1 MSEKIDVLISGL
13 GPAGALTAQRL
24 AHLLKEE
31 NDSFSVLAIDRKKVI
46 GEPVFCGEFMPA
58 VDEMQNLMPEAEDP
72 EVFRID
78 EKYFYTKTT
87 KIIFVNPRGSEKETQ
102 FQGYSFDRARWLQ
115 DLVDDAKLNGIEAWT
130 SAQLESY
137 NFQENIVKVRHNG
150 ELKLIE
156 PKILICAEG
165 YHSVINKAVN
175 LTLHRQKNDYVAT
188 TGFQIVTDL
197 QENPEEVYM
206 YFGKHYSPGA
216 YAWIIPKG
224 NYTANIGTGL
234 RLTHKTDETAAQIM
248 KNLFTHPHAKKFLNG
263 AKPTN
268 KMGKPVPVGLPPT
281 NLIRR
286 NVIGIG
292 DAVNQVISAV
302 GAGIPPA
309 QLASELLS
317 KSVVNALLGRDSLE
331 MYERAAE
338 RHLNPA
344 IRRSWKLRK
353 IFDEISTSDSRL
365 TKYFSLLS
373 RNDIRAVT
381 IAHLN
386 LKLRLLAPFIPLGN
400 LFFT

>member
-31 NDSFSVLAIDRKKVI
+31 NDSFSVLAIERKEVI
-46 GEPVFCGEFMPA
+46 GKPVFCGEFMPT
-58 VDEMQNLMPEAEDP
+58 VDEMQNLMPEAVDF

-78 EKYFYTKTT
+78 EKYFYTKTR
-87 KIIFVNPRGSEKETQ
+87 KIVFVDPKGSEKETH

-115 DLVDDAKLNGIEAWT
+115 DLVDDAKLNGIEVWT

-137 NFQENIVKVRHNG
+137 NFQENIAKICHNG

-175 LTLHRQKNDYVAT
+175 LTLHRQKSDYVAT

-206 YFGKHYSPGA
+206 YFGKRYSPGA

-234 RLTHKTDETAAQIM
+234 RSTHKTDETAAQIM
-248 KNLFTHPHAKKFLNG
+248 KNLFTHPHAKNFLNG

-268 KMGKPVPVGLPPT
+268 KMGKPVPVGLPPKK
-281 NLIRR
+281 LVRR
-286 NVIGIG
+286 NVVGIG

-309 QLASELLS
+309 QLASDLLT
-317 KSVVNALLGRDSLE
+317 KSLVNVLIGRNSLE
-331 MYERAAE
+331 MYEKAAE

-344 IRRSWKLRK
+344 IRRSWKFRR
-353 IFDEISTSDSRL
+353 IFDKISTSDSRF

-373 RNDIRAVT
+373 SNDIRAAT
-381 IAHLN
+381 IARLN
-386 LKLRLLAPFIPLGN
+386 LKLKLLSPFIPLGN
-400 LFFT
+400 LLFT